1 MCPRSRANEQ
11 WRARATDVRASGREV
26 RERASRP
33 RRSERDV
40 ARVHEREIERRAP
53 ASERWRE
60 RRTSECATRDVRAS
74 ERRTR
79 ERASD
84 RGIQEREA
92 HSRPRMHM
100 TERLG
105 ERGTLDRVV
114 RMQRFRKHGTYNFGT
129 APINLSQRSNQ
140 VGMGKLAAHFIIVYV
155 RVWAPLGTNWHT
167 T

>member
-1 MCPRSRANEQ
+1 M
-11 WRARATDVRASGREV
+11 
-26 RERASRP
+26 
-33 RRSERDV
+33 
-40 ARVHEREIERRAP
+40 
-53 ASERWRE
+53 
-60 RRTSECATRDVRAS
+60 RAS

-92 HSRPRMHM
+92 HSRPRMQM

-114 RMQRFRKHGTYNFGT
+114 RMQRFRTQGTYNFGT

-155 RVWAPLGTNWHT
+155 RVWKPLGTNWHT